1 MRISPLASISPQI
14 LRSAEAAAGGPI
26 RPDANV
32 YRTLATY
39 PELMSAW
46 LSWGGHVTRRTSLPA
61 ELRELVVLRTALL
74 ARGRYPLVQHVRIAG
89 EVGVDED
96 SLARIPEDPTTAR
109 WDDPTRAALTAVDQV
124 HHHGR
129 LDDRCWAD
137 LAARLGLVG
146 AFDLLATVAFFRMA
160 CWMLSTCRTPL
171 DEGQRD
177 VDVGPAERHRT
188 IGLETHPST
197 RVEPLPLEQWAPE
210 LLDDTAAWPRFRG
223 RPELRR
229 AGVYATLANH
239 PALFRAVG
247 PLMAHL
253 LVGNTL
259 TAPQREIVIVRS
271 CLHDRGAYPYRQHV
285 GIAAA
290 PAAPPLDTNGGLI
303 RGRGAVRAPF
313 DALEVFDMIRH
324 LNDPEHQLTLEQP
337 TIDDPTDSAIAAAV
351 DELHRNDDIT
361 DDTWS
366 LLTAHLEPRAVMDLI
381 VTAGFYGLISYLLNT
396 ACPQL
401 EPGEVQLPPRPFD
414 K

>member
-1 MRISPLASISPQI
+1 VRISPLASISPQI

-285 GIAAA
+285 GIAADA
-290 PAAPPLDTNGGLI
+290 GVTTTTLD
-303 RGRGAVRAPF
+303 
-313 DALEVFDMIRH
+313 
-324 LNDPEHQLTLEQP
+324 QLTLEQP

-351 DELHRNDDIT
+351 DELHRHDDIT

-396 ACPQL
+396 ACTRL

>member
-1 MRISPLASISPQI
+1 VRISPLASISPQI

-285 GIAAA
+285 GIAADA
-290 PAAPPLDTNGGLI
+290 GVTTTTLD
-303 RGRGAVRAPF
+303 
-313 DALEVFDMIRH
+313 
-324 LNDPEHQLTLEQP
+324 QLTLEQP

-396 ACPQL
+396 ACTRL

>member
-1 MRISPLASISPQI
+1 VRISPLASISPQI
-14 LRSAEAAAGGPI
+14 LRNAEAAAGGPI

-285 GIAAA
+285 GIAADA
-290 PAAPPLDTNGGLI
+290 GVTTTTLD
-303 RGRGAVRAPF
+303 
-313 DALEVFDMIRH
+313 
-324 LNDPEHQLTLEQP
+324 QLTLEQP

-396 ACPQL
+396 ACTQL

>member
-14 LRSAEAAAGGPI
+14 LRNAEAAAGGPI

-89 EVGVDED
+89 EVGVDQD

-285 GIAAA
+285 GIAADA
-290 PAAPPLDTNGGLI
+290 GVTTTTLD
-303 RGRGAVRAPF
+303 
-313 DALEVFDMIRH
+313 
-324 LNDPEHQLTLEQP
+324 QLTLEQP

-396 ACPQL
+396 ACTQL

>member
-14 LRSAEAAAGGPI
+14 LRNAEAAAGGPI

-89 EVGVDED
+89 EVGVDQD

-177 VDVGPAERHRT
+177 ADVGPAERHRT

-285 GIAAA
+285 GIAADA
-290 PAAPPLDTNGGLI
+290 GVTTTTLD
-303 RGRGAVRAPF
+303 
-313 DALEVFDMIRH
+313 
-324 LNDPEHQLTLEQP
+324 QLTLEQP

-396 ACPQL
+396 ACTQL

>member
-247 PLMAHL
+247 PLMAPL

-285 GIAAA
+285 GIAADA
-290 PAAPPLDTNGGLI
+290 GVTTTTLD
-303 RGRGAVRAPF
+303 
-313 DALEVFDMIRH
+313 
-324 LNDPEHQLTLEQP
+324 QLTLEQP

-396 ACPQL
+396 ACTQL